1 LLTASKQYHG
11 KMTLAARDKALSSF
25 ATESSTRVLLASLR
39 CGGLGLNLT
48 MASKVIMLDPWWNSA
63 SEQQAF
69 CRVFRIG
76 QKEETFMSRI
86 CVKNT
91 VDEKLIDMQKRK
103 DAEIKAVMDHDGKKV
118 TKMNILDLM
127 KLFGNLE
134 EDEEGRPF
142 IMVENTDPRGGFRA
156 GRDDEDYADEL

>member
-1 LLTASKQYHG
+1 MSLG
-11 KMTLAARDKALSSF
+11 ARDKAISTF
-25 ATESSTRVLLASLR
+25 AEDPNSKIMLASLR

-48 MASKVIMLDPWWNSA
+48 MASKVIMIDPWWNSA

-76 QKEETFMSRI
+76 QEEATFMSRL

-91 VDEKLIDMQKRK
+91 IDQRLINMQQRK
-103 DAEIKAVMDHDGKKV
+103 DKEIAKVMDDDGTRV
-118 TKMNILDLM
+118 QKMDMRKLM

-134 EDEEGRPF
+134 EDSEGRPF
-142 IMVENTDPRGGFRA
+142 IMVDNPDPRGGFRA
-156 GRDDEDYADEL
+156 DRDDEGFADEL

>member
-1 LLTASKQYHG
+1 MITTAD
-11 KMTLAARDKALSSF
+11 ANI
-25 ATESSTRVLLASLR
+25 V
-39 CGGLGLNLT
+39 GLNLT

-118 TKMNILDLM
+118 TK
-127 KLFGNLE
+127 
-134 EDEEGRPF
+134 
-142 IMVENTDPRGGFRA
+142 
-156 GRDDEDYADEL
+156 

>member
-1 LLTASKQYHG
+1 VITTAD
-11 KMTLAARDKALSSF
+11 ANI
-25 ATESSTRVLLASLR
+25 V
-39 CGGLGLNLT
+39 GLNLT

-118 TKMNILDLM
+118 TK
-127 KLFGNLE
+127 
-134 EDEEGRPF
+134 
-142 IMVENTDPRGGFRA
+142 
-156 GRDDEDYADEL
+156 

>member
-1 LLTASKQYHG
+1 
-11 KMTLAARDKALSSF
+11 
-25 ATESSTRVLLASLR
+25 
-39 CGGLGLNLT
+39 

-118 TKMNILDLM
+118 TK
-127 KLFGNLE
+127 
-134 EDEEGRPF
+134 
-142 IMVENTDPRGGFRA
+142 
-156 GRDDEDYADEL
+156 